1 MCLMINNL
9 KISNFQVLSLIAL
22 GSYGSAVFFLTEIIN
37 IAGRTAWVTPLFIE
51 FIILP
56 AILLIIY
63 ASKDYDGLTI
73 FEIVEHISGK
83 LVSSI
88 ICLIYIGINIVLSIF
103 NLALATNITKSNLL
117 HTTPFWIP
125 LFLTLLIATFIA
137 SSGIEVIGRICAL
150 LIPIL
155 TLCYI
160 AFLLIGYDNFDFNNL
175 KPFLDKGIDNWGN
188 SFYLTNSILSEV
200 LLLLF
205 VLTSAMKNKAIILG
219 KVAKSSLIIFV
230 IIPMF
235 IIVSYIGILSQEVSS
250 MVAFGGLNISMF
262 AGIERYVQGT
272 EIFVLVVI
280 IFFSIL
286 KITTFL
292 YCIRISFNQI
302 FNKKVKNP
310 VYILLPSSII
320 IFIGALTYFNFNYV
334 YKQCLLFYQ
343 YIVIPFSLALILF
356 TLILI
361 FFKRAF
367 TKKGAIN
374 ND

>member
-1 MCLMINNL
+1 MINNL

-73 FEIVEHISGK
+73 FEIIEHISGK

-175 KPFLDKGIDNWGN
+175 KPFLDKGIDNLGN

-320 IFIGALTYFNFNYV
+320 IFIGSLTYFNFNYV